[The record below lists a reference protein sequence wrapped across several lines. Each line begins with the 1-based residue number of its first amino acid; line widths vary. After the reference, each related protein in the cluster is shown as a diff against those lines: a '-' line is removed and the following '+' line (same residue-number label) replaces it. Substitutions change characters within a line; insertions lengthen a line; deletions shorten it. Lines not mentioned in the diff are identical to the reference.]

1 LYIIIAGA
9 GVVGFHIA
17 SVLAEGKHEVTIV
30 DPSEDVLEGIR
41 RNLDVKTVTGNAA
54 TPKVLREAEVGRA
67 NLIIAVTN
75 NDETNMLVCF
85 LAKEL
90 GAAMTVA
97 RVRNP
102 EYSGYFVTAAK
113 SPSAARKIVRPK
125 SLGIDLVIN
134 PEVEVADEIVN
145 ILGGFYSTSV
155 GTFANGR
162 VQIVEFKVEQ
172 DTIIGK
178 PLHDIAFFEPCVVAA
193 VVRDGKT
200 FIPDSD
206 EIVKQGD
213 HIYLLA
219 SQESID
225 GLGDVFVHPKSPVRS
240 VVIFG
245 GKRVGFLIAEGL
257 EKRGVSVKVIE
268 QDMNRSLEIAAELK
282 KASIIQGD
290 ATSRDFLI
298 EQGIPSA
305 DAFVATTESDELNIL
320 CALLAKNLGVP
331 RNLIV
336 LNEPGHIPLAEAIG
350 VNVAVSPLLLTASK
364 IAHFVLHVG
373 AISATFIGGEELQA
387 VEFAVGSTASVVDQ
401 SLMAAG
407 LPKVALAG
415 AIIRDDKVI
424 IPPRDNVVQ
433 PGDHVV
439 IISPLSTTS
448 SVEKLFSEK

>member
-9 GVVGFHIA
+9 GVVGLHIA

-30 DPSEDVLEGIR
+30 DQSEEVLEGIR
-41 RNLDVKTVTGNAA
+41 RSLDVKTVTGSAA

-67 NLIIAVTN
+67 SLIIAVTN

-90 GAAMTVA
+90 GAGMTVA

-113 SPSAARKIVRPK
+113 SPSAPRKIVRPK

-145 ILGGFYSTSV
+145 ILGGLYSTPV

-162 VQIVEFKVEQ
+162 VQIVEFSVEQ
-172 DTIIGK
+172 DAIVNK
-178 PLHDIAFFEPCVVAA
+178 PLHDITFSEPCVVAA
-193 VVRDGKT
+193 IVRDGKT
-200 FIPDSD
+200 FIPSSN
-206 EIVKQGD
+206 EIMKRGD
-213 HIYLLA
+213 HIYVLT
-219 SQESID
+219 SQESIEELD
-225 GLGDVFVHPKSPVRS
+225 DIFVHPKSPVRS
-240 VVIFG
+240 VVVFG
-245 GKRVGFLIAEGL
+245 GKRVGFLVAEGL

-268 QDMNRSLEIAAELK
+268 QDLSRSQEIAAELK

-305 DAFVATTESDELNIL
+305 DAFVSTTESDELNIL
-320 CALLAKNLGVP
+320 CALLAKNLGVL
-331 RNLIV
+331 RSLIV
-336 LNEPGHIPLAEAIG
+336 VNDPGHIPLAEAIG

-364 IAHFVLHVG
+364 IAHFVLHG
-373 AISATFIGGEELQA
+373 RAISATFIGGEELQA
-387 VEFAVGSTASVVDQ
+387 IEFAVGSKAGVVNQ
-401 SLMAAG
+401 SLTAAG
-407 LPKVALAG
+407 LPKEAIAG

-424 IPPRDNVVQ
+424 IPPKDTAVH
-433 PGDHVV
+433 PGDHVIV
-439 IISPLSTTS
+439 ISPLSATS